1 MGISV
6 ESEVHLERFI
16 ELQTAIHDGLIEGLE
31 QAGKHIVD
39 LASQLAP
46 KDSGDLSESGDS
58 FVEDTTLVVSFGNGL
73 PDERALAQEFGT
85 IYFPAQ
91 PYLYPAIA
99 NIDIVEEVAKAV
111 RSKLL

>member
-6 ESEVHLERFI
+6 TSEVHLERFI
-16 ELQTAIHDGLIEGLE
+16 ELQSAIRDGMIEGLE

-85 IYFPAQ
+85 IYFAAQ
-91 PYLYPAIA
+91 PYLYPAVA
-99 NIDIVEEVAKAV
+99 NIDVVGEIATAI
-111 RSKLL
+111 RTKLI